1 MIPTLR
7 LLSWRTA
14 RQRLDR
20 YVSTFRRRGPS
31 DSRLLEVGV
40 SLDLLIKESSKRSSF
55 GSAQGSPLYGIFDIP
70 QQRFA
75 KCRGVVLHVLE
86 DLAHR
91 VSVNDGI
98 DLPSALRPESDVHHV
113 RVAEQVVKIPQCF
126 LVRTGLPGLCSQ
138 L

>member
-7 LLSWRTA
+7 LLTWRTA
-14 RQRLDR
+14 RQLQDR

-40 SLDLLIKESSKRSSF
+40 SLDSLIKESSKRSSF

-75 KCRGVVLHVLE
+75 KCRGVVLHVFE

-91 VSVNDGI
+91 VSIDDGI
-98 DLPSALRPESDVHHV
+98 DLPSAPANRSMRPSESAGDQSPTELMARRGQIGRAHV
-113 RVAEQVVKIPQCF
+113 
-126 LVRTGLPGLCSQ
+126 
-138 L
+138 